1 MILFF
6 LACAAQ
12 ADELIADEPPTQII
26 ELNDT
31 EIPEHPED
39 PVKEQMMIDML
50 SIELFLT
57 DKKNFELYC
66 QQIKWELPSIKI
78 YKKELVSQL
87 PAECAAKVPA
97 PEPTE
102 EEK

>member
-1 MILFF
+1 MILFL

-12 ADELIADEPPTQII
+12 ADELALEEPTETVQID
-26 ELNDT
+26 NTD
-31 EIPEHPED
+31 IPQHPED
-39 PVKEQMMIDML
+39 RSKEQIMVDML

-57 DKKNFELYC
+57 DKKNFKLYC
-66 QQIKWELPSIKI
+66 GDMEWEQPPMKI

-87 PAECAAKVPA
+87 PAECQAKI
-97 PEPTE
+97 PEPEPE